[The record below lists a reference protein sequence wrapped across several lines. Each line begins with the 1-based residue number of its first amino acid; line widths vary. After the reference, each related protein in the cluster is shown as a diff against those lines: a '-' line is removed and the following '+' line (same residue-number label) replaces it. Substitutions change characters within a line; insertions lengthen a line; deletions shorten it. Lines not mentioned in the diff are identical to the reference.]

1 MKRNDIEIVIRRAY
15 AARRVNDPK
24 GIGAIFAPDAT
35 FTDAGH
41 PTHCSAAATYVGPQ
55 ILEALKALCDN
66 FHALNYEMRS
76 LIIEGDRAASIC
88 RADFRYMPTD
98 ETLSLDLVHFWTFK
112 DGKVT
117 DLVEDFDT
125 AHVAQLMAKMPPRK
139 PSS

>member
-76 LIIEGDRAASIC
+76 LIIEGDRPLRSVAQISDIC
-88 RADFRYMPTD
+88 RPMKRYHSISSISGP
-98 ETLSLDLVHFWTFK
+98 SR
-112 DGKVT
+112 
-117 DLVEDFDT
+117 
-125 AHVAQLMAKMPPRK
+125 MAR
-139 PSS
+139 